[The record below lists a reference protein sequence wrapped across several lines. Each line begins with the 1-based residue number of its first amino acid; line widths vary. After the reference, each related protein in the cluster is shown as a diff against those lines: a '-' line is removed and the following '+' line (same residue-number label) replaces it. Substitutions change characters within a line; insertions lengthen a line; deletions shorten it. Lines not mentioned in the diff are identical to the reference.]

1 MPEPRD
7 RDDVSP
13 QTGTSASR
21 ALRPFGRRSGPQR
34 LPSTEDRTT
43 NTDRTQGNEERNHI
57 MGFIT
62 VGEENGKVMSDE
74 LTNVQR
80 LQHGLDLFLSKDM
93 KAWTDLCAEDV
104 VAEFPFAPEGTPS
117 VIEGRAAFYEYL
129 RGYPETIDV
138 HEIPTTT
145 IYTTGDP
152 DVVVMEWSVA
162 GTVVRTGNPY
172 DMRYATFVTFSGGE
186 ITTYREYW
194 NPQVFLAAL
203 GGQGF

>member
-1 MPEPRD
+1 
-7 RDDVSP
+7 
-13 QTGTSASR
+13 
-21 ALRPFGRRSGPQR
+21 
-34 LPSTEDRTT
+34 
-43 NTDRTQGNEERNHI
+43 
-57 MGFIT
+57 MGSIT
-62 VGEENGKVMSDE
+62 VGEEDSKVMSDG

-152 DVVVMEWSVA
+152 GVVVMEWSVA

-172 DMRYATFVTFSGGE
+172 DMRYATFVTFSDGK
-186 ITTYREYW
+186 IANYREYW

-203 GGQGF
+203 GSQGF

>member
-1 MPEPRD
+1 
-7 RDDVSP
+7 
-13 QTGTSASR
+13 
-21 ALRPFGRRSGPQR
+21 
-34 LPSTEDRTT
+34 
-43 NTDRTQGNEERNHI
+43 
-57 MGFIT
+57 
-62 VGEENGKVMSDE
+62 MSDE

-80 LQHGLDLFLSKDM
+80 AQHGLDTFLSQDM

-104 VAEFPFAPEGTPS
+104 VAVFPFAPEGTPS
-117 VIEGRAAFYEYL
+117 VIEGRAAFYDYL

-162 GTVVRTGNPY
+162 GTVRKTGNPY
-172 DMRYATFVTFSGGE
+172 NMRYATFVTFSGGK
-186 ITTYREYW
+186 IATYREYW

>member
-1 MPEPRD
+1 
-7 RDDVSP
+7 
-13 QTGTSASR
+13 
-21 ALRPFGRRSGPQR
+21 
-34 LPSTEDRTT
+34 
-43 NTDRTQGNEERNHI
+43 
-57 MGFIT
+57 
-62 VGEENGKVMSDE
+62 MSDE

-80 LQHGLDLFLSKDM
+80 LQQGLDLFLSKDM

-117 VIEGRAAFYEYL
+117 VLEGRAAFYEYL

-162 GTVVRTGNPY
+162 GTVRKTGNPY
-172 DMRYATFVTFSGGE
+172 DMRYATFVTFSGGK
-186 ITTYREYW
+186 IASYREYW
-194 NPQVFLAAL
+194 NPRVFLAAL